1 MQWPSEVTQLSTSPN
16 CDTFF
21 DTQNNVP
28 CDYTDGNNYA
38 ETTVTSSVDFAV
50 VTISNF
56 RTPQSTQPTSAFSL
70 TIYDAGGAVQATYT
84 NQFFTLTVNTPNAF
98 SVSTMIATASP
109 SKVGETGPVE
119 LTLTPTTTLPT
130 AAQIEVVMPFW
141 NPTANSPISMISSST
156 TCAGVQNTGSSIACS
171 VSSNTLTITNTVDS
185 DTTAEIKISI
195 SNVLYPLTT
204 GPKTGISVTSKTSDG
219 LYRIDQNSNLSL
231 TGVNTPATL
240 VLVGSGLSVANS
252 GTVSESG
259 SATFR
264 FRVPVPIAINC
275 KFNIKFPVQMA
286 VESAST
292 TVNVNYISFPRQQTG
307 LYSAPKSSGSARD
320 IFLNYVCPDN
330 YLEANQLALF
340 TINDVANPSSTKTT
354 DSFEIYILD

>member
-1 MQWPSEVTQLSTSPN
+1 M
-16 CDTFF
+16 
-21 DTQNNVP
+21 
-28 CDYTDGNNYA
+28 
-38 ETTVTSSVDFAV
+38 
-50 VTISNF
+50 
-56 RTPQSTQPTSAFSL
+56 
-70 TIYDAGGAVQATYT
+70 
-84 NQFFTLTVNTPNAF
+84 
-98 SVSTMIATASP
+98 
-109 SKVGETGPVE
+109 
-119 LTLTPTTTLPT
+119 
-130 AAQIEVVMPFW
+130 
-141 NPTANSPISMISSST
+141 
-156 TCAGVQNTGSSIACS
+156 
-171 VSSNTLTITNTVDS
+171 
-185 DTTAEIKISI
+185 
-195 SNVLYPLTT
+195 
-204 GPKTGISVTSKTSDG
+204 
-219 LYRIDQNSNLSL
+219 
-231 TGVNTPATL
+231 
-240 VLVGSGLSVANS
+240 ANS